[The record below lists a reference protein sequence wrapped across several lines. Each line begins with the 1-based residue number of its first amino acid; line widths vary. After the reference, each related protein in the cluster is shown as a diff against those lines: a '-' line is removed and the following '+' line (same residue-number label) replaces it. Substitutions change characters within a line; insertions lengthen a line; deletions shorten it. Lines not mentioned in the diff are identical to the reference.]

1 MMNTIRSKLRLTG
14 MASGLDTESIVKD
27 LMMASKTKL
36 QSAQKQKTL
45 LEWKREGYRGIM
57 SKLTSFQSKYF
68 GSATNSG
75 LSLGIGD
82 SLRKLSATYSS
93 SLVSVTPSANSTA
106 GTIEIE
112 KIESLATS
120 AVVSS
125 VFDGV
130 SANPMFLVDESKLGE
145 ASMAG
150 KQVLVTLNGV
160 QKAVI
165 FPPDGTYD
173 TTAGVAAVL
182 QSQLDSLFGGGKITV
197 SGETSGQIQLS
208 SSNSTLQISIPPDP
222 ENVSEALSIGNAS
235 NRINRSVALSDAG
248 LAGAKINP
256 EDEIEFTVNG
266 KSFKFTGA
274 NTMNEIMNAV
284 NSSDAGVKM
293 TYSELSGRF
302 TMTSAET
309 GSSSKITLTGELMG
323 RLFDTTSENAVKM
336 NQGTDAVVYLKT
348 PNGFGPTKYTRS
360 TNTFDVDGTQLTLL
374 GTTPN
379 LWEGKIEIKLGY
391 KADDVVEKV
400 KAFVKDYNEL
410 LSTITGKLNEER
422 NKDYLPLVDEERKE
436 ISDKEAEMWTEK
448 AKSGILSGDSTLS
461 AIASELRS
469 AMSAMVNELGG
480 EGGVGI
486 LAQLGISTGHYT
498 ERGLLHLD
506 EAKLRA
512 AVESDPDKVMDI
524 LTQKSSV
531 SYSVFATAEQ
541 KQQRY
546 AESGVLWRLS
556 DIVSNHL
563 STYGK
568 KGALIEL
575 VGRPGDDKA
584 STSQYG
590 ERIQTASRKIAD
602 LEKKMVIEE
611 DRYWKRFTAME
622 KAMSTLSSQSNWIAN
637 MLGGSK

>member
-1 MMNTIRSKLRLTG
+1 MANTIGSKLRLTG
-14 MASGLDTESIVKD
+14 MASGLDTESLVRD
-27 LMMASKTKL
+27 LMMASKAKL
-36 QSAQKQKTL
+36 YAAQKQKTL
-45 LEWKREGYRGIM
+45 LEWKREGYRSIM

-68 GSATNSG
+68 GSAATSG

-112 KIESLATS
+112 SIKSLAS
-120 AVVSS
+120 AAKVSS

-130 SANPMFLVDESKLGE
+130 SEDPTLLVDEEKLNTL
-145 ASMAG
+145 AG

-160 QKAVI
+160 QKAVT
-165 FPPDGTYD
+165 FPPEGTYD
-173 TTAGVAAVL
+173 STAGVAAVL
-182 QSQLDSLFGGGKITV
+182 RSQLDSLFGGGNITV
-197 SGETSGQIQLS
+197 SGETSGQIRLS
-208 SSNSTLQISIPPDP
+208 SSNSTLQLSIPPDP
-222 ENVSEALSIGNAS
+222 EKVSEALSIGNAS
-235 NRINRSVALSDAG
+235 NRINRNVALSDAG

-256 EDEIEFTVNG
+256 EDEINFTVNG
-266 KSFKFTGA
+266 KSFTFTGA
-274 NTMNEIMNAV
+274 NTINEIMNAV
-284 NSSDAGVKM
+284 NASDAGVKM

-302 TMTSAET
+302 TMTSNET
-309 GSSSKITLTGELMG
+309 GSGSKINLSGDLMD
-323 RLFDTTSENAVKM
+323 RLFDTTSAAAIEM
-336 NQGTDAVVYLKT
+336 NQGTDAVVYLKS
-348 PNGFGPTKYTRS
+348 PNGANPTKYVRS

-379 LWEGKIEIKLGY
+379 NWEGKIEIKLGF

-400 KAFVKDYNEL
+400 KAFINDYNEL

-422 NKDYLPLVDEERKE
+422 NKDYLPLVDDERKE
-436 ISDKEAEMWTEK
+436 MSDKEAELWTEK
-448 AKSGILSGDSTLS
+448 AKSGILAGDSTLS

-469 AMSAMVNELGG
+469 AMNAMVKGLGG
-480 EGGVGI
+480 EGDTGI

-506 EAKLRA
+506 ETKLRA
-512 AVESDPDKVMDI
+512 AVESDPEKVMDI

-531 SYSVFATAEQ
+531 SYSVFSTAEQ

-556 DIVSNHL
+556 DIVANHL

-575 VGRPGDDKA
+575 VGRPGDDKS
-584 STSQYG
+584 STSQYA
-590 ERIQTASRKIAD
+590 ERIQTAARKIAD

-622 KAMSTLSSQSNWIAN
+622 KAMSTLNSQSNWIAN
-637 MLGGSK
+637 MLGGGNK